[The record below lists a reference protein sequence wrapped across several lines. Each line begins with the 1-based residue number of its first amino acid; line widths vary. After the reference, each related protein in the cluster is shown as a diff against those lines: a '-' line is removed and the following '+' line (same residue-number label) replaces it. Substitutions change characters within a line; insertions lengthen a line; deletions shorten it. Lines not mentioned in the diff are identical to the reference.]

1 MFQRSSGVRG
11 AAALLVVATVLTACT
26 TTAWDTSE
34 SDSATTVQSRVYFR
48 DEAGV
53 IDSISDHLSKV
64 GPNLNEW
71 APPADQA
78 RCAAEKIVAKVGIE
92 RLFAMGFDPQDG
104 KMALTYTPAEQ
115 ASVLNVM
122 VGCIDFAQG
131 FLEMWT
137 AYDKLDLKRT
147 ACLTQ
152 TLDRDGL
159 VRDLASGLLI
169 GREPDQLAS
178 ESRVGLGV
186 VQAMSECLDST
197 VDLVPGL
204 AEDPFP
210 QDNQEDNAPTT
221 VKGRSAT
228 TTTVK

>member
-1 MFQRSSGVRG
+1 
-11 AAALLVVATVLTACT
+11 
-26 TTAWDTSE
+26 
-34 SDSATTVQSRVYFR
+34 VYFR

-71 APPADQA
+71 APPPDQA
-78 RCAAEKIVAKVGIE
+78 RCAAEKIVSKVGIE

-104 KMALTYTPAEQ
+104 KMSLTYTPSEQ
-115 ASVLNVM
+115 ASVLNVL

-147 ACLTQ
+147 ACLTH
-152 TLDRDGL
+152 TLDSDGL
-159 VRDLASGLLI
+159 VRELASGLLT
-169 GREPDQLAS
+169 GREPDQLAN
-178 ESRVGLGV
+178 ESVVGLGV

-197 VDLVPGL
+197 VDLVPVQ

-210 QDNQEDNAPTT
+210 QDKQQLDAPATA
-221 VKGRSAT
+221 KGRSAP
-228 TTTVK
+228 TTTVR